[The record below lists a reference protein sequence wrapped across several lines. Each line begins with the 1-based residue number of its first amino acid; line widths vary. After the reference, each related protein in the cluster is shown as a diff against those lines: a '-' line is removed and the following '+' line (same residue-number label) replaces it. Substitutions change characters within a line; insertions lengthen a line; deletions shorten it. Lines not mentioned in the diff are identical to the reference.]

1 MDKQTL
7 KKHHFWF
14 LLALSVILVPVVL
27 LGAVFSVGRAAVEAK
42 SKIDKRNEELVKAA
56 PKCQEYL
63 ANLDKNKSV
72 LEQQRD
78 KVWKEVY
85 DAQAGLIHW
94 PQRLAHLDNLYFG
107 DIINEHD
114 RSVFRDKNVYL
125 NEYWQ
130 MPSIIAPTE
139 FLDGDWSKR
148 LQHQPEWAKVPTS
161 EECWLALETLC
172 VQREIL
178 KDVQAI
184 NQMLARFQPV
194 PRPVGRDAKPEEK
207 EEFAAEKARV
217 DKEVREALKVKD
229 GDVYGRFVSPYWQL
243 DLAFSRVTTG
253 KGRDELVFRGILTN
267 ISGRRQN
274 VAKIDFEVWLK
285 DRDKDPTATPAIVS
299 VQKDFLSAGESYAF
313 EDVRVDMQASSNQIY
328 GVTQKLDMRYAPVKR
343 IDQLV
348 LGYPSHRYAGQP
360 LLPPVGPAFK
370 EATDAE
376 AAAAAAASTEG
387 GGFGR
392 PTAANRPSANSM
404 IPRNRYLHR
413 TDQVRR
419 MPIALV
425 LVVDQSH
432 VQDVQRA
439 LANSRLRFQ
448 NVQIHWQRFRGTLN
462 LGGTTA
468 PSMTTGAAP
477 KPTGDASPRPA
488 APPGLTSGA
497 TGAGANEIGS
507 FNAPPAGSAV
517 PGPRAPSPGVLGR
530 GRGAPGEPSTGATA
544 QPVEETMPSLVEL
557 TIYGIASLYERY
569 PPRPPGAVGA
579 NASQGGSSSSTPPA
593 PPPPPPPPPAARP
606 DDD

>member
-42 SKIDKRNEELVKAA
+42 SKIDRRNEELVKAA
-56 PKCQEYL
+56 PKCQDYL

-107 DIINEHD
+107 DMINEHD

-148 LQHQPEWAKVPTS
+148 LQHQPEWPKVPTS

-172 VQREIL
+172 VQREVL

-184 NQMLARFQPV
+184 NQMLARFHPV
-194 PRPVGRDAKPEEK
+194 PRPPGPDAKPEEK
-207 EEFAAEKARV
+207 AEYAAAKARV

-229 GDVYGRFVSPYWQL
+229 GDVFGRFVSPYWQL

-267 ISGRRQN
+267 VSGRRQN

-285 DRDKDPTATPAIVS
+285 DRDKNPAAAPAIVS
-299 VQKDFLSAGESYAF
+299 VQKDFLAAGESYAF
-313 EDVRVDMQASSNQIY
+313 EDVRVDLQMSANQIY
-328 GVTQKLDMRYAPVKR
+328 GVTQKLDMRFAPVKR

-348 LGYPSHRYAGQP
+348 LGFPSHRYAGQP
-360 LLPPVGPAFK
+360 LVPPVGPAFK

-387 GGFGR
+387 GFNKPATGS
-392 PTAANRPSANSM
+392 RPSSSSM

-425 LVVDQSH
+425 LVVDQAH

-462 LGGTTA
+462 LGGTST
-468 PSMTTGAAP
+468 PTMTTGAAG
-477 KPTGDASPRPA
+477 KPGGDAGNRSLA
-488 APPGLTSGA
+488 APGPGGA
-497 TGAGANEIGS
+497 AGAGTNEVGNITG
-507 FNAPPAGSAV
+507 PPGFTP
-517 PGPRAPSPGVLGR
+517 PGPRAPSAGALPR
-530 GRGAPGEPSTGATA
+530 GRGAPGAPSAGPAA
-544 QPVEETMPSLVEL
+544 PQSVEETMPSLVEL

-569 PPRPPGAVGA
+569 PPRPVDPSTATAGA
-579 NASQGGSSSSTPPA
+579 SGSSSSAPAA
-593 PPPPPPPPPAARP
+593 PPTPPPPPPAARP